1 MIAAISPLSASVL
14 AGDRL
19 SQRSVSTQVSTL
31 SLAKDKSP
39 EFGAF
44 GDLTKSHCGPS
55 IKNRE
60 GSGQNEAKRWV
71 RPDPTGQGGCQK
83 ELSLLSGA
91 KNSRSAWEWPVP
103 V

>member
-19 SQRSVSTQVSTL
+19 RQRCVSTQVSTL
-31 SLAKDKSP
+31 SLAKHKSP

-44 GDLTKSHCGPS
+44 EDLTKSHCSQS

-71 RPDPTGQGGCQK
+71 RPDPPGQGGCQK
-83 ELSLLSGA
+83 GLSLLSGA
-91 KNSRSAWEWPVP
+91 KKSQ
-103 V
+103 